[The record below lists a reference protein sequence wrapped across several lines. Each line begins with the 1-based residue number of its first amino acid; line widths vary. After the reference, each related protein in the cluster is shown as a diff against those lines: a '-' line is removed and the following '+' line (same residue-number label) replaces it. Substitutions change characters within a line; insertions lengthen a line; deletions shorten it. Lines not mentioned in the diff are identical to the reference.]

1 MALIARLSIALLLTL
16 CRGGLPAQQPVEA
29 DSENGSIAGVVMDA
43 TSGEPLGK
51 ARILLRKPES
61 RSQPQVTKS
70 GPDGKFLLA
79 DIEPGRYRLSVQ
91 RNRYAPRE
99 YGQRTPNRPGTT
111 LTLQPGQD
119 LGGVVFSLVRAGVIV
134 GRIVDEDNEP
144 MANVQIE
151 AMAHRYFQG
160 KRQLIPVG
168 RASTDD
174 LGEYRVFGL
183 EAGRYWLRANYR
195 PGSRGWGVVNV
206 GAQAGGSQ
214 NQEYIPTYYP
224 GAYESDQAIPI
235 GVAPGS
241 EILGIDIKM
250 RLARTVRVS
259 GTVFNLLTGRP
270 VRQAMLMLMPRG
282 GGRFT
287 FSNRKQTFMRDAEGK
302 FEIRGVTPGEYSLV
316 ARLFDPSERLGG
328 RRSISVGDRDLGDI
342 RLVVRPSIS
351 LPGEI
356 RVEGDA
362 EVDVSEWQVFLR
374 PREVT
379 MMGVALGRVKQ
390 EGDFLVEN
398 MFQDVYDVTVSGA
411 PENFYLKA
419 ARLGDENVLEDGLDL
434 TAAETAPGALE
445 LLLSPNAGRVEGVV
459 LNDEDQP
466 FSGSQVVLVPQGRR
480 RKMQHLFKTATSD
493 QNGAFS
499 LAGIAPGQYNIFAWE
514 DVEQGAWQDDEFLR
528 DYEKE
533 SEDLEIE
540 ENDAL
545 AFELDLIP
553 SAGGSG

>member
-70 GPDGKFLLA
+70 GPAGKFLLA

-195 PGSRGWGVVNV
+195 SGSRGRRH
-206 GAQAGGSQ
+206 
-214 NQEYIPTYYP
+214 PP
-224 GAYESDQAIPI
+224 PRRPRL
-235 GVAPGS
+235 APG
-241 EILGIDIKM
+241 G
-250 RLARTVRVS
+250 
-259 GTVFNLLTGRP
+259 
-270 VRQAMLMLMPRG
+270 
-282 GGRFT
+282 
-287 FSNRKQTFMRDAEGK
+287 
-302 FEIRGVTPGEYSLV
+302 
-316 ARLFDPSERLGG
+316 
-328 RRSISVGDRDLGDI
+328 
-342 RLVVRPSIS
+342 
-351 LPGEI
+351 
-356 RVEGDA
+356 
-362 EVDVSEWQVFLR
+362 
-374 PREVT
+374 
-379 MMGVALGRVKQ
+379 
-390 EGDFLVEN
+390 
-398 MFQDVYDVTVSGA
+398 
-411 PENFYLKA
+411 
-419 ARLGDENVLEDGLDL
+419 
-434 TAAETAPGALE
+434 
-445 LLLSPNAGRVEGVV
+445 
-459 LNDEDQP
+459 
-466 FSGSQVVLVPQGRR
+466 
-480 RKMQHLFKTATSD
+480 
-493 QNGAFS
+493 
-499 LAGIAPGQYNIFAWE
+499 
-514 DVEQGAWQDDEFLR
+514 
-528 DYEKE
+528 
-533 SEDLEIE
+533 
-540 ENDAL
+540 
-545 AFELDLIP
+545 
-553 SAGGSG
+553 

>member
-1 MALIARLSIALLLTL
+1 MTLIARLSLTLLLTL
-16 CRGGLPAQQPVEA
+16 CHGWLPAQQPVEA
-29 DSENGSIAGVVMDA
+29 HSEKGSIAGIVLDA

-51 ARILLRKPES
+51 ARIFLRKPES
-61 RSQPQVTKS
+61 RSRPQVTKS

-91 RNRYAPRE
+91 RNRYAPQE

-183 EAGRYWLRANYR
+183 AAGRYWLRANYR
-195 PGSRGWGVVNV
+195 SGSRGRGVVNV

-235 GVAPGS
+235 NVAPGS

-250 RLARTVRVS
+250 RPARTVRVS

-328 RRSISVGDRDLGDI
+328 RRSIAVGDRDLDDI
-342 RLVVRPSIS
+342 RLVVRPGIS

-362 EVDVSEWQVFLR
+362 EVDFPELQVFLR
-374 PREVT
+374 PREFT
-379 MMGVALGRVKQ
+379 MMGGGFGRVKP

-398 MFQDVYDVTVSGA
+398 MFQDVYEVTVSGA

-419 ARLGDENVLEDGLDL
+419 ARLGDEDVLEDGLDL
-434 TAAETAPGALE
+434 TAAETVSGTLE
-445 LLLSPNAGRVEGVV
+445 LLLSPNAGSVEGVV
-459 LNDEDQP
+459 RNDEEQP
-466 FSGSQVVLVPQGRR
+466 FSGAQVVLAPQGRR
-480 RKMQHLFKTATSD
+480 RKMQHLFKAATSD
-493 QNGAFS
+493 QNGVFS
-499 LAGIAPGQYNIFAWE
+499 LAGIAPGRYHIFAWE